1 MFIEIVSPE
10 KTIFTGDV
18 SSVYLPG
25 SEGFF
30 QILDNHAP
38 IVSTLKKG
46 TIELSEEDKLTVSR
60 ARRVQRFLSQPFHV
74 AEQFT
79 GIPGVL
85 VDIKDTIKGFNM
97 IMDGELDHLPE
108 AAFNLKGTIEEAIEA
123 GEKMIAE
130 AK

>member
-46 TIELSEEDKLTVSR
+46 TIELSGEFDAE
-60 ARRVQRFLSQPFHV
+60 LSQNLSLQGTSK
-74 AEQFT
+74 ASLDIES
-79 GIPGVL
+79 GVVEMKKNKLIIL
-85 VDIKDTIKGFNM
+85 VD
-97 IMDGELDHLPE
+97 
-108 AAFNLKGTIEEAIEA
+108 
-123 GEKMIAE
+123 
-130 AK
+130 